1 MINENICSFTPNG
14 IISNKSLSTPP
25 DASALNS
32 TKSSVLISIN
42 LSQPI
47 THFLTISN
55 ITSSDFASSALLPL
69 YKALILLYSLLF
81 IFLTVNTGINSS
93 SKSLISGENSTLPVT
108 TANPNSFAFTS
119 LIMIQ
124 AYWDATYDITDGIY
138 APRVIVGGVAATIFI
153 LNIFTGRLKK
163 GTAKKQIRR
172 TVGMR

>member
-1 MINENICSFTPNG
+1 MKNNNTNMTFGSI
-14 IISNKSLSTPP
+14 
-25 DASALNS
+25 
-32 TKSSVLISIN
+32 LIG
-42 LSQPI
+42 
-47 THFLTISN
+47 FLT
-55 ITSSDFASSALLPL
+55 LG
-69 YKALILLYSLLF
+69 LIGFSVYSLLTRLGIVESSFLIMIGLIF
-81 IFLTVNTGINSS
+81 IGSVLGIVIGI
-93 SKSLISGENSTLPVT
+93 KYPIT
-108 TANPNSFAFTS
+108 TELSSFAFTS